1 MFYSIVLI
9 LHNLWRWLVV
19 LAAAWVLVRA
29 WSGWL
34 GKRPWTK
41 TDQRAGMLFGIS
53 LDLQFLLGLILAI
66 ISPLMQAA
74 YQDLGALAMQ
84 APFRTFLM
92 EHMPIMFVALI
103 LAHVGSALS
112 RKGADDA
119 AKHRRAAIWFSV
131 TVLLIAVAIPWSRP
145 LIRFF

>member
-19 LAAAWVLVRA
+19 LAAAWALGRA

-34 GKRPWTK
+34 GKRPWTPA
-41 TDQRAGMLFGIS
+41 DRRAGTLFGIS
-53 LDLQFLLGLILAI
+53 LDLQLLLGLILAI

-74 YQDLGALAMQ
+74 YQDLGGLAMQ
-84 APFRTFLM
+84 APFRIFLM

-112 RKGADDA
+112 RKGADDTA
-119 AKHRRAAIWFSV
+119 RHRRAAIWFSV
-131 TVLLIAVAIPWSRP
+131 TVLLIVIAIPWSRP

>member
-1 MFYSIVLI
+1 VTYTVVLV

-19 LAAAWVLVRA
+19 LVAIYATARA
-29 WSGWL
+29 WFGLL
-34 GKRPWTK
+34 GKRPWTPS
-41 TDQRAGMLFGIS
+41 DQRAGMLFGIS

-84 APFRTFLM
+84 APFRMFLM

-119 AKHRRAAIWFSV
+119 AKHRRAALWFTL

-145 LIRFF
+145 LFRF

>member
-19 LAAAWVLVRA
+19 LAAAWALVRA

-34 GKRPWTK
+34 GKRPWTPA
-41 TDQRAGMLFGIS
+41 DRRAGTLFGIS
-53 LDLQFLLGLILAI
+53 LDLQLLLGLILAI

-74 YQDLGALAMQ
+74 YQDLGGLAMQ
-84 APFRTFLM
+84 APFRTFLV
-92 EHMPIMFVALI
+92 EHMPIMLVALI

-112 RKGADDA
+112 RKGADDTA
-119 AKHRRAAIWFSV
+119 RHRRAAIWFSV
-131 TVLLIAVAIPWSRP
+131 TALLIVLAIPWSRP

>member
-1 MFYSIVLI
+1 MAYTVVLV
-9 LHNLWRWLVV
+9 LHNLWRWPVV
-19 LAAAWVLVRA
+19 LVAIYAMARA
-29 WSGWL
+29 WFGWL

-41 TDQRAGMLFGIS
+41 ADQRAGMLFGVG
-53 LDLQFLLGLILAI
+53 LDIQFLLGLILAI

-74 YQDLGALAMQ
+74 YQDLGGLAMQ

-119 AKHRRAAIWFSV
+119 AKHRRAALWFTL
-131 TVLLIAVAIPWSRP
+131 TVLLIAAAIPWSRP
-145 LIRFF
+145 LFRF

>member
-1 MFYSIVLI
+1 MAYTVVLV

-19 LAAAWVLVRA
+19 LAAIYATARA
-29 WSGWL
+29 WFGWL

-41 TDQRAGMLFGIS
+41 ADQRAGTLFGIS
-53 LDLQFLLGLILAI
+53 LDIQFLLGLILAI

-74 YQDLGALAMQ
+74 YQDLAGLAMQ

-103 LAHVGSALS
+103 LVHVGSAAA
-112 RKGADDA
+112 RKGADDGA
-119 AKHRRAAIWFSV
+119 RHRRAA
-131 TVLLIAVAIPWSRP
+131 
-145 LIRFF
+145 

>member
-1 MFYSIVLI
+1 MAYTVVLV
-9 LHNLWRWLVV
+9 LHNLWRWLV
-19 LAAAWVLVRA
+19 ALVAIYAMMRA
-29 WSGWL
+29 WFGWL
-34 GKRPWTK
+34 GKRPWTQA
-41 TDQRAGMLFGIS
+41 DQRAGMLFGVG
-53 LDLQFLLGLILAI
+53 LDIQFLLGLILAI

-84 APFRTFLM
+84 APFRFFLM

-119 AKHRRAAIWFSV
+119 AKHRRAALWFTL
-131 TVLLIAVAIPWSRP
+131 TVLLIAAAIPWSRP
-145 LIRFF
+145 LFRF

>member
-1 MFYSIVLI
+1 MTYTVVLV

-19 LAAAWVLVRA
+19 LVAIYATARA
-29 WSGWL
+29 WFGLL
-34 GKRPWTK
+34 GKRPWTPS
-41 TDQRAGMLFGIS
+41 DQRAGMLFGIS

-112 RKGADDA
+112 RKGADDG
-119 AKHRRAAIWFSV
+119 AKHRRAALWFTL

-145 LIRFF
+145 LFRF